1 MSASKTEWGHTN
13 VSLLIPPLVL
23 CLTMITVGSVAAW
36 LARLDVRGLIVPY
49 LLAGAGGTFVSILA
63 FAFIEVAKLAPARAD
78 RPLFQVTDRVRDRA
92 AMLLLPGVAL
102 PFFMMGFTASKTAIP
117 FLVGYSWDGVWAD
130 VDRLMFGGDVWR
142 LTHRWIGT
150 SGFWLW
156 EWFYTVGWGAAL
168 FFTGGM
174 IALYAREKFTAM
186 FFTAMFATWL
196 LGGWLLAYCFSAAG
210 PVFAHLYDPA
220 MEGRFGPLRAL
231 LAQTLGDGPI
241 GASQQYLLAAVS
253 SHVAVKG
260 GGISAMPSM
269 HLGAATIYLLAARG
283 RKWLAPAVAFWVLI
297 FLGSGYFGY
306 HYWIDG
312 IVAACIAILCWEAA
326 TRFYD
331 KSAAHAPDPGALSLL
346 GGTSGSH

>member
-1 MSASKTEWGHTN
+1 MTAWKDDRGQTS
-13 VSLLIPPLVL
+13 VSLLVPPLAL
-23 CLTMITVGSVAAW
+23 CLTMVMVGGVAAW
-36 LARLDVRGLIVPY
+36 LAKLDGRGLIVPY
-49 LLAGAGGTFVSILA
+49 FLAGAGGTFVSILA
-63 FAFIEVAKLAPARAD
+63 FTFIEVAKLAPARAD
-78 RPLFQVTDRVRDRA
+78 RPLLQVSERVRDRA

-130 VDRLMFGGDVWR
+130 VDRLIFGTDVWR
-142 LTHRWIGT
+142 LTHRWLGT

-174 IALYAREKFTAM
+174 IALYAHRKFTAM
-186 FFTAMFATWL
+186 FFTATFATWL
-196 LGGWLLAYCFSAAG
+196 LGGWLLAYCYSAAG

-220 MEGRFGPLRAL
+220 LDARFGSLRTL

-241 GASQQYLLAAVS
+241 GASQRYLLAAVS

-269 HLGAATIYLLAARG
+269 HLGAATIYVLAARG
-283 RKWLAPAVAFWVLI
+283 RKWLAPALAFWLLI
-297 FLGSGYFGY
+297 FIGSGYFGY

-312 IVAACIAILCWEAA
+312 IAAALIAIFCWEVAS
-326 TRFYD
+326 RFYG
-331 KSAAHAPDPGALSLL
+331 KSSAREPNAAALSLL
-346 GGTSGSH
+346 GGTSGS